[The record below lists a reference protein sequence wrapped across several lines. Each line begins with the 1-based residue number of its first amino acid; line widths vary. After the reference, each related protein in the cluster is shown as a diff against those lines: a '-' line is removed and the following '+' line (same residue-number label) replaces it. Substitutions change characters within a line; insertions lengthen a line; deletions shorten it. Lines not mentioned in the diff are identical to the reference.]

1 MAALFIA
8 IVGPALPALREH
20 FGVTERSI
28 AWVFNIFVLCNLLGL
43 PLMAK
48 LADVLDRRLVYTANV
63 LLFGVGA
70 LVVALAPSFPVL
82 LVGCGVQ
89 GLATSGILPV
99 ASAVVG
105 DTFPPEKRGRA
116 LGILGA
122 VFGLAFI
129 IGPIIAGIFLATLGW
144 SWLFM
149 INLPVAVIVAV
160 LAYRTLPSTR
170 TDAKR
175 QVDWLGILVLGAMLV
190 SLAYGVNQLDAQA
203 LGASLLSLRVWP
215 ALLIAALLLP
225 VFVWIENRT
234 PEPLLRLGLFQN
246 RQVVLA
252 CLFSAGAGLTE
263 AAFVFFP
270 ALAIAAFDVTKSA
283 ASYMLL
289 PLVFAVAVGSP
300 VAGRILDRV
309 GSRAVVFAGTLLL
322 TLGLGLVGFFP
333 TEQLFFYA
341 GSVGI
346 GLGLSCLLGSSIN
359 YILLNEARV
368 NERTVAQGVSTLGIS
383 IGQLLGG
390 ALIGAV
396 AASSPNVVPGFA
408 RAFLSIAVVA
418 FLLVFLSLG
427 LKRRGL
433 EHAARAQQQVE

>member
-1 MAALFIA
+1 M
-8 IVGPALPALREH
+8 
-20 FGVTERSI
+20 
-28 AWVFNIFVLCNLLGL
+28 
-43 PLMAK
+43 
-48 LADVLDRRLVYTANV
+48 
-63 LLFGVGA
+63 
-70 LVVALAPSFPVL
+70 
-82 LVGCGVQ
+82 
-89 GLATSGILPV
+89 
-99 ASAVVG
+99 
-105 DTFPPEKRGRA
+105 
-116 LGILGA
+116 
-122 VFGLAFI
+122 
-129 IGPIIAGIFLATLGW
+129 
-144 SWLFM
+144 
-149 INLPVAVIVAV
+149 AV

-175 QVDWLGILVLGAMLV
+175 RVDWLGILVLGAMLV

-270 ALAIAAFDVTKSA
+270 ALAIAAFGVTKST

-300 VAGRILDRV
+300 VAGRMLDRV

-333 TEQLFFYA
+333 TEKLFFYA

-368 NERTVAQGVSTLGIS
+368 SERTVAQGVSTLGIS

>member
-1 MAALFIA
+1 
-8 IVGPALPALREH
+8 
-20 FGVTERSI
+20 
-28 AWVFNIFVLCNLLGL
+28 WVFNIFVLCNLLGL

-190 SLAYGVNQLDAQA
+190 SLAYSVNQLDAQA

-215 ALLIAALLLP
+215 ALLI
-225 VFVWIENRT
+225 
-234 PEPLLRLGLFQN
+234 
-246 RQVVLA
+246 
-252 CLFSAGAGLTE
+252 
-263 AAFVFFP
+263 
-270 ALAIAAFDVTKSA
+270 
-283 ASYMLL
+283 
-289 PLVFAVAVGSP
+289 
-300 VAGRILDRV
+300 
-309 GSRAVVFAGTLLL
+309 
-322 TLGLGLVGFFP
+322 
-333 TEQLFFYA
+333 
-341 GSVGI
+341 
-346 GLGLSCLLGSSIN
+346 
-359 YILLNEARV
+359 
-368 NERTVAQGVSTLGIS
+368 
-383 IGQLLGG
+383 
-390 ALIGAV
+390 
-396 AASSPNVVPGFA
+396 
-408 RAFLSIAVVA
+408 
-418 FLLVFLSLG
+418 
-427 LKRRGL
+427 
-433 EHAARAQQQVE
+433 